1 MPTYMVTSFTPIPEN
16 GESYIGYSVIV
27 KLFDNSIVVK
37 LLLRNP
43 NCSDKLRTEGQG
55 GELMT
60 GDEIKVLI
68 SKDELE
74 KRIKDLAAEISRD
87 YAKKDLLMV
96 GVLKGSFVF
105 LADLMRYVDSNVS
118 VDFMGTVS
126 YGASTKSSGEVRIT
140 KDLEESVAGRHV
152 LLVEDIVDT
161 GLTLR
166 YLLDTLRNRQPASL
180 KVCALLDKPARR
192 RVRVSLDYYG
202 FIIPNAFVVGYGL
215 DYAEKYRGLPYV
227 GVLENP
233 EPEK

>member
-1 MPTYMVTSFTPIPEN
+1 VE
-16 GESYIGYSVIV
+16 GEG
-27 KLFDNSIVVK
+27 
-37 LLLRNP
+37 
-43 NCSDKLRTEGQG
+43 
-55 GELMT
+55 
-60 GDEIKVLI
+60 IKTLI
-68 SKDELE
+68 SHEELD
-74 KRIKDLAAEISRD
+74 KRIKEMASEISRD
-87 YAKKDLLMV
+87 YAKQDLLMV

-105 LADLMRYVDSNVS
+105 MADLIRHVDCNVA

-192 RVRVSLDYYG
+192 RVRVNLDYYG

-227 GVLENP
+227 GVWENP
-233 EPEK
+233 EKEKK

>member
-1 MPTYMVTSFTPIPEN
+1 MLISTE
-16 GESYIGYSVIV
+16 
-27 KLFDNSIVVK
+27 KLNERIK
-37 LLLRNP
+37 
-43 NCSDKLRTEGQG
+43 
-55 GELMT
+55 ELAR
-60 GDEIKVLI
+60 EI
-68 SKDELE
+68 SKD
-74 KRIKDLAAEISRD
+74 
-87 YAKKDLLMV
+87 YANRELLMI

-105 LADLMRYVDSNVS
+105 MADLIRHLDCDVE

-140 KDLEESVAGRHV
+140 KDLEQSVAGRHV

-192 RVRVSLDYYG
+192 KVRANLDYYG
-202 FIIPNAFVVGYGL
+202 FIIPNAFVIGYGL
-215 DYAEKYRGLPYV
+215 DYAQKYRGLNYV

-233 EPEK
+233 GPSSS